1 VRTSILLLPMLALAA
16 CAPSGPVDDPG
27 EDPGTPEVHEPPGER
42 VASSKARETSPAAG
56 EAEVA
61 TLTAG
66 NRAFA
71 MDMYHQLQQPGQ
83 NLFFSPH
90 SISVALA
97 MTYAGAEGTT
107 EAELADVLGFTLPEA
122 TTHAAFNALDLALK
136 SRADL
141 PEEEAG
147 DGFALSIV
155 NQAFGQ
161 TGYPFEA
168 PFLDVLATNYGA
180 AVYLLDFSA
189 DPEGSRTAV
198 NDWVEEVTNERI
210 VDLLPAGSITELTRL
225 VLANAIYFKASWS
238 VPFSPADTVDAD
250 FTLLDGSVAS
260 VPTMHG
266 TLESS
271 CATGAG
277 WTAATLP
284 YVGSQLDMVLLVPDA
299 GAFESVEA
307 SLDGAALDAA
317 LGALGQCELTIALPK
332 LTVRTDAALVPPL
345 QALGVVD
352 AFDPNVADFSGM
364 STTSDLYVTG
374 VFHQAFVA
382 VDEQGTEAA
391 AATAVVIGEESAPMP
406 LTLHVDRPF
415 LFAVRD
421 RPTGAVLFLGRVL
434 DPR

>member
-1 VRTSILLLPMLALAA
+1 MRTPILLLPTLALALSA
-16 CAPSGPVDDPG
+16 CEPAGPVD
-27 EDPGTPEVHEPPGER
+27 GTPAEVEPPGER
-42 VASSKARETSPAAG
+42 VASSKARETSPAAD
-56 EAEVA
+56 EADVA
-61 TLTAG
+61 ALTAG

-71 MDMYHQLQQPGQ
+71 MDMYHQVAEPGQ

-97 MTYAGAEGTT
+97 MTYAGAEGVT
-107 EAELADVLGFTLPEA
+107 ETEMADVLGFTLPEE
-122 TTHAAFNALDLALK
+122 TTHAAFNALDLALS

-141 PEEEAG
+141 PAEEAG
-147 DGFALSIV
+147 DGFVLSLV

-189 DPEGSRTAV
+189 DPEGSRTAI
-198 NDWVEEVTNERI
+198 NGWVEEVTNERI
-210 VDLLPAGSITELTRL
+210 VDLLPAGSITDLTRL

-238 VPFSPADTVDAD
+238 VPFSAEDTVDAD

-260 VPTMHG
+260 VPTMNG
-266 TLESS
+266 TLDSS
-271 CATGAG
+271 CAIGAG

-284 YVGSQLDMVLLVPDA
+284 YVGSQLDMVILVPDA
-299 GAFESVEA
+299 GAFETVEA
-307 SLDGAALDAA
+307 SLDGPALDAV
-317 LGALGQCELTIALPK
+317 LGALDTCALTVALPK

-345 QALGVVD
+345 KALGMVD
-352 AFDPNVADFSGM
+352 AFDPNAADFSGM

-382 VDEQGTEAA
+382 IDEKGTEAA

-406 LTLHVDRPF
+406 VTLDVDRPF

>member
-1 VRTSILLLPMLALAA
+1 MRTSIFLLSLLALPA
-16 CAPSGPVDDPG
+16 CEPSGPG
-27 EDPGTPEVHEPPGER
+27 EDSGSPEGIEPPGER
-42 VASSKARETSPAAG
+42 VASSKSRDTSPAVG
-56 EAEVA
+56 EADVA
-61 TLTAG
+61 ALTAG

-71 MDMYHQLQQPGQ
+71 MDMFHALAAPGQ

-97 MTYAGAEGTT
+97 MTYAGAEGVT
-107 EAELADVLGFTLPEA
+107 EAEMAEVLGFTLPEA

-136 SRADL
+136 IRADL
-141 PEEEAG
+141 PAEESG
-147 DGFALSIV
+147 DGFALSLV

-168 PFLDVLATNYGA
+168 PYLDVLATNYGA
-180 AVYLLDFSA
+180 ALYLLDFSA
-189 DPEGSRTAV
+189 DPDGSRTAI
-198 NDWVEEVTNERI
+198 NDWVESSTNERI
-210 VDLLPAGSITELTRL
+210 VDLLPEGSITDLTRL

-238 VPFSPADTVDAD
+238 VPFSAADTSDED
-250 FTLLDGSVAS
+250 FTLLDGSVVS

-266 TLESS
+266 TLEST
-271 CATGAG
+271 CAAGAG

-317 LGALGQCELTIALPK
+317 LGALGGCELTIALPK
-332 LTVRTDAALVPPL
+332 LTVRTDASLVPPL
-345 QALGVVD
+345 RSLGMVD
-352 AFDPNVADFSGM
+352 AFDANAADFSGM
-364 STTSDLYVTG
+364 STASELYVTG

-382 VDEQGTEAA
+382 IDEQGTEAA
-391 AATAVVIGEESAPMP
+391 AATAVVIGEESAPLP
-406 LTLHVDRPF
+406 VVLDVDRPY